1 MSHKPRTEIENRK
14 MDQDDFRLDRDEPLS
29 IEDDSAGE
37 DGDANIPSRETGAVA
52 SVASIGE
59 QNVAMQSSSE
69 QLALRTSTMASASA
83 PSSQSSSAN
92 VGRSSPATLS
102 HQAMLRQ
109 QAHAPAHAVRQIPAA
124 AAAARSP
131 SSGVLHSNNNDNARA
146 SAATN
151 NISSYLGLAGAA
163 VALPSSSRAN
173 FSSPVGVR
181 SFAVPE
187 QAISDE
193 EGSPSGGG
201 ANGWCNVETNG
212 GTPPSA
218 RSLHAAALLNGV
230 LYIFGGYDGV
240 SRVNTF
246 HAFSFAE
253 KRWSPVLPSANSA
266 DPPSPRDRH
275 VSVAFGNSFYV
286 HGGFDGTSRSVTCPS

>member
-1 MSHKPRTEIENRK
+1 
-14 MDQDDFRLDRDEPLS
+14 MDQDDFRMDRDEPLS
-29 IEDDSAGE
+29 IEDDSTGD
-37 DGDANIPSRETGAVA
+37 DGDANAPSRETGAVA
-52 SVASIGE
+52 SVASIVE

-69 QLALRTSTMASASA
+69 QHALRTSTMASASV

-92 VGRSSPATLS
+92 LGRSSPATLS

-109 QAHAPAHAVRQIPAA
+109 QAHGPAPAVRPIPA

-131 SSGVLHSNNNDNARA
+131 SAGVFHSNNNDNARA

-173 FSSPVGVR
+173 FLSSVGIR
-181 SFAVPE
+181 SIAVPE
-187 QAISDE
+187 HSMSDE